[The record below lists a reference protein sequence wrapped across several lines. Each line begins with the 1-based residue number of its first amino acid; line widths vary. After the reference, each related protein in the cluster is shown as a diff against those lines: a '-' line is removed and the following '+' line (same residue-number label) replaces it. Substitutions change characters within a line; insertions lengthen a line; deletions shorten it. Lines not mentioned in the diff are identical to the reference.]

1 MWSLDRFTCKK
12 LFINGSCFF
21 FYLSTVFGFYTH
33 LCYGPDRSVDDILS
47 IGLHFILQHFDSSGT
62 FNTIIPDILHF
73 NLSQLTVPTLICNWI
88 IRSPKDSKVWR
99 THIKKK
105 RKKKK
110 KQKKKKQT
118 NENTGRKHSRGCTL
132 SIYCVSSCLSL
143 CTYSGLWDM
152 SSLTLHKTENNSDI
166 WLKFTGSCTSLIWHD
181 SKCFHV
187 CDVTFNC

>member
-1 MWSLDRFTCKK
+1 MWNLDRFTCKK

-105 RKKKK
+105 RKKKETK
-110 KQKKKKQT
+110 KETNKWKHRKKAQQ
-118 NENTGRKHSRGCTL
+118 RMHSL
-132 SIYCVSSCLSL
+132 HLL
-143 CTYSGLWDM
+143 CIIM
-152 SSLTLHKTENNSDI
+152 FIALH
-166 WLKFTGSCTSLIWHD
+166 L
-181 SKCFHV
+181 
-187 CDVTFNC
+187 